1 MTPQSPQSP
10 SPRIVSPATRAS
22 LPPKPAAVASS
33 LVAAAGRATDEVF
46 VPCAGLLAV
55 LGDPAWARA
64 GGKRKRAG
72 EGGEEG
78 AGGGGGDDESE
89 EGEEGDDADADDHD
103 HDDTAEHLD
112 LVSAPRVA
120 MTRPTA
126 NLPLAPHYTS
136 GALLPAPIPSKRA
149 KRRRGTRAG
158 LLPAERLPPMPLP
171 PLPPILDAELEARVF
186 THSSWIDGTRGARA
200 SFEEEQDAAHYEKLE
215 HVGDAVL
222 GMVVT
227 AWLHELK
234 PGFPCGTATKLKS
247 HLVSNTT
254 LSHLSGL
261 YGFPQRMRADARLAP
276 VLRAQTDVRAAL
288 FEAYVAAVLFS
299 YPPHA
304 RNTGLAVLSG
314 WLREMYDPLFD
325 FFYAHMRREHA
336 VHVAAVAAVDG
347 LVHAA
352 SDPAELERIDAMS
365 EGMALLVGTYAR
377 SRDRVASYEVVR
389 SETNVGAL
397 WSVKCLIDG
406 VEMGEATRAVKN
418 RARNAA
424 AWEAAVRLGLT
435 VGSGADTTF

>member
-1 MTPQSPQSP
+1 MTLRAAHHRPQSPGVVVKAP
-10 SPRIVSPATRAS
+10 PPPH
-22 LPPKPAAVASS
+22 LPPKPAAVRSS
-33 LVAAAGRATDEVF
+33 LVASSGRATVDEF
-46 VPCAGLLAV
+46 VPRAGLLAV
-55 LGDPAWARA
+55 LGEPGWAKA
-64 GGKRKRAG
+64 GGKGKRKRA
-72 EGGEEG
+72 EEG
-78 AGGGGGDDESE
+78 EDAGGDNESE
-89 EGEEGDDADADDHD
+89 EGEGEEGDDDNDEAHSA
-103 HDDTAEHLD
+103 AEFLD
-112 LVSAPRVA
+112 LTSAPRVA

-126 NLPLAPHYTS
+126 TAPLVPHR
-136 GALLPAPIPSKRA
+136 GGAALLPPPIPSKRA

-171 PLPPILDAELEARVF
+171 PLPPILDPALESRVF
-186 THSSWIDGTRGARA
+186 THSSWIDGTRGPRA
-200 SFEEEQDAAHYEKLE
+200 TFEEEQDAPHYEKLE

-222 GMVVT
+222 GMIVT

-254 LSHLSGL
+254 LSHLAGL
-261 YGFPQRMRADARLAP
+261 YGFPQRMRADARLGP

-299 YPPHA
+299 YPA
-304 RNTGLAVLSG
+304 ESRGTGLSVLSG

-325 FFYAHMRREHA
+325 FFYAHMKQEHA
-336 VHVAAVAAVDG
+336 VHVAAVSAIDG
-347 LVHAA
+347 VVHAA
-352 SDPAELERIDAMS
+352 TDRAELERIDAMS

-377 SRDRVASYEVVR
+377 SRDRLASYEIVR

-397 WSVKCLIDG
+397 WTVKCLVDG

-424 AWEAAVRLGLT
+424 AWEAAVKLGLT
-435 VGSGADTTF
+435 VGWHWRSQT